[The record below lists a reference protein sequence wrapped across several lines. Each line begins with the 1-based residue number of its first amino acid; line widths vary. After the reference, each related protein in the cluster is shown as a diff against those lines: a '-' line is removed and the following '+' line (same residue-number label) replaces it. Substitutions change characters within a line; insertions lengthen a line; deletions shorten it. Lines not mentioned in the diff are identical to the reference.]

1 MAEKQTRQ
9 TKAKE
14 SKKQLAETQK
24 IFDIARVRE
33 YDIQELL
40 TYDLIDTSYL
50 FDAEGLMVKPN
61 KSDLCNELEKML
73 EPTDYLQ
80 PSAWTPA
87 NTTAIVDV
95 MAHLRRMRLANLNT
109 FGDLCT
115 DFLGYVHI
123 LSHSAN
129 RIDFV
134 FDTYIDAS
142 VKDSERARRCNCSPI
157 DLNDVSPET
166 PLPVTMESFWAS
178 SINKAKL
185 QLLLR
190 KYILNNPMAAADIV
204 VSAIRLAEIEPARGV
219 FSNIGITLPELNVKI
234 EEADVRMI
242 PHALHSVNG
251 GASKVILLSNDTD
264 VVVLGLHYWSLLKG
278 HGLEELWIR
287 AGVGNSTRHIPLHT
301 LAEKMDP
308 EICKVIL
315 PLHHLTGCDSSSK
328 FGTKAA
334 GLKANPAQH
343 LQQLGKDPANIDF
356 VGVEQY
362 LVNIFKSRT
371 HCESMDQLRYYL
383 YHHSKKTIVDL
394 PPTSRSVRRHI
405 LRAFYGTYLQLHC
418 LDNAELNPCEFGF
431 YQDDG
436 ALLPDGKQALLPDDF
451 PMLCRCTA
459 CATKRCPCRQNEIK
473 GCPYCSCQATNK
485 GCRNP
490 VS

>member
-1 MAEKQTRQ
+1 M
-9 TKAKE
+9 
-14 SKKQLAETQK
+14 
-24 IFDIARVRE
+24 
-33 YDIQELL
+33 QELL
-40 TYDLIDTSYL
+40 TYDLIDTNCL
-50 FDAEGLMVKPN
+50 FDADGLMVKPN
-61 KSDLCNELEKML
+61 KSDLCSELEKML
-73 EPTDYLQ
+73 EPMDYLQ

-87 NTTAIVDV
+87 NTTAIADV
-95 MAHLRRMRLANLNT
+95 MAHLCRMRLANLNT

-115 DFLGYVHI
+115 DFLGYVHS
-123 LSHSAN
+123 LSLNALGT
-129 RIDFV
+129 DFV
-134 FDTYIDAS
+134 FDTCIDAS
-142 VKDSERARRCNCSPI
+142 VKDSERARRCNCCPI
-157 DLNDVSPET
+157 DLNNVSPET

-178 SINKAKL
+178 SMNKAKL

-190 KYILNNPMAAADIV
+190 KYILDNPMAAADIV
-204 VSAIRLAEIEPARGV
+204 VSAIGLAEIEPARGV

-251 GASKVILLSNDTD
+251 GASRVILLSNDTD

-278 HGLEELWIR
+278 HGLKELWIR
-287 AGVGNSTRHIPLHT
+287 ADVGNSTRHIPLHT
-301 LAEKMDP
+301 LVEKMDP

-343 LQQLGKDPANIDF
+343 LQELIKDPANIDF
-356 VGVEQY
+356 AGVEQY
-362 LVNIFKSRT
+362 LVNVFKSGT
-371 HCESMDQLRYYL
+371 HCESVDQLRYYL

-394 PPTSRSVRRHI
+394 PPASPSVRGHI
-405 LRAFYGTYLQLHC
+405 LLAFYGTYLQLHC
-418 LDNAELNPCEFGF
+418 LDNAELNPFKFGF

-436 ALLPDGKQALLPDDF
+436 ALLPDRKQALLPDDF
-451 PMLCRCTA
+451 PMPCRCTA

-473 GCPYCSCQATNK
+473 CCPYCSCQATNK

>member
-1 MAEKQTRQ
+1 MIGYIKEHDNPVTSFAQKSKDDPQTLHNIISQEVMPLEIQDDLLKFDATCITRYETFQSEWFVTKQRSIFDTIHQKNLKTFKSKMAEKQTRQ

-24 IFDIARVRE
+24 IFDIVRVRE

-80 PSAWTPA
+80 PSAWTLA

-95 MAHLRRMRLANLNT
+95 MAHLRCMRLANLNT

-157 DLNDVSPET
+157 DLNDMSPET

-190 KYILNNPMAAADIV
+190 KYVLNNPMAAADIV

-234 EEADVRMI
+234 EEADVRMSHM
-242 PHALHSVNG
+242 PC
-251 GASKVILLSNDTD
+251 ILSM
-264 VVVLGLHYWSLLKG
+264 
-278 HGLEELWIR
+278 EELQKSSYCQMIQMLWFLDFIT
-287 AGVGNSTRHIPLHT
+287 GVSWKAMALRNCGSGLVS
-301 LAEKMDP
+301 E
-308 EICKVIL
+308 IL
-315 PLHHLTGCDSSSK
+315 P
-328 FGTKAA
+328 GTYHFILWQRRWTQRSAKSYCHSITS
-334 GLKANPAQH
+334 LVVIH
-343 LQQLGKDPANIDF
+343 PAN
-356 VGVEQY
+356 
-362 LVNIFKSRT
+362 LVQKLLVWKQTLPNIYS
-371 HCESMDQLRYYL
+371 
-383 YHHSKKTIVDL
+383 
-394 PPTSRSVRRHI
+394 
-405 LRAFYGTYLQLHC
+405 
-418 LDNAELNPCEFGF
+418 N
-431 YQDDG
+431 
-436 ALLPDGKQALLPDDF
+436 
-451 PMLCRCTA
+451 
-459 CATKRCPCRQNEIK
+459 
-473 GCPYCSCQATNK
+473 
-485 GCRNP
+485 
-490 VS
+490 

>member
-1 MAEKQTRQ
+1 M
-9 TKAKE
+9 
-14 SKKQLAETQK
+14 
-24 IFDIARVRE
+24 
-33 YDIQELL
+33 
-40 TYDLIDTSYL
+40 
-50 FDAEGLMVKPN
+50 
-61 KSDLCNELEKML
+61 
-73 EPTDYLQ
+73 
-80 PSAWTPA
+80 
-87 NTTAIVDV
+87 
-95 MAHLRRMRLANLNT
+95 
-109 FGDLCT
+109 
-115 DFLGYVHI
+115 
-123 LSHSAN
+123 
-129 RIDFV
+129 
-134 FDTYIDAS
+134 FDTYIAAS

-166 PLPVTMESFWAS
+166 PLPVTIESFWAS
-178 SINKAKL
+178 SINKVKL

-242 PHALHSVNG
+242 PHALHSVNE

-328 FGTKAA
+328 SGTKSA

-362 LVNIFKSRT
+362 LINIFKSRT

-394 PPTSRSVRRHI
+394 PPASRSVRRLT

-418 LDNAELNPCEFGF
+418 LDNAELNPCKFGF

-436 ALLPDGKQALLPDDF
+436 ALLPDGKQAQLPDDF
-451 PMLCRCTA
+451 PMLCRCTT

-473 GCPYCSCQATNK
+473 SCPYCSCQATNK